1 MTKLYELAKLIRSK
15 NAGPFQLTVD
25 IMFEDRETYER
36 VLASRLIT
44 AERFAALYRVPVENV
59 RVIPYEAAYSIK
71 VTFPRPVVSG
81 DLGDGDVMG
90 GQLYGPIVEL
100 EVEGPARPAA
110 RG

>member
-25 IMFEDRETYER
+25 IMFEDQATYER
-36 VLASRLIT
+36 IVDSCLIT
-44 AERFAALYRVPVENV
+44 AERFAAIYHVAVEDV
-59 RVIPYEAAYSIK
+59 RVIPYEAAYSLK

-81 DLGDGDVMG
+81 DFGDGDVMG

-100 EVEGPARPAA
+100 EVDGPTTSPRTA
-110 RG
+110 